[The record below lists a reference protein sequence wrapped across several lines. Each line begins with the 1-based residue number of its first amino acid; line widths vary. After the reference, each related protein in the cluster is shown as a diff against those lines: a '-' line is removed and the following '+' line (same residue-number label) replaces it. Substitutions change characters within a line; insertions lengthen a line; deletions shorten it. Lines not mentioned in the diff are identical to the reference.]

1 MNMNTVAITNP
12 VHLDIT
18 LEQDAMVND
27 IKKAIKMLRGIAS
40 VKLVHAKTTKKSG
53 IEKAL
58 DDVKAGRVYHAE
70 NVDDLFNQILG

>member
-1 MNMNTVAITNP
+1 MNSVAPTNP

-27 IKKAIKMLRGIAS
+27 IKKAIKMLRGVAS
-40 VKLVHAKTTKKSG
+40 VKLMQTKTVKKSG

-70 NVDDLFNQILG
+70 SVDDLFKQILG

>member
-1 MNMNTVAITNP
+1 MNSVVPTNP

-27 IKKAIKMLRGIAS
+27 IKKAIKLMRGIAS
-40 VKLVHAKTTKKSG
+40 VKLVHTKTAKKSG

-58 DDVKAGRVYHAE
+58 DDVKDGRVYHAKS
-70 NVDDLFNQILG
+70 VDDLFKQILG